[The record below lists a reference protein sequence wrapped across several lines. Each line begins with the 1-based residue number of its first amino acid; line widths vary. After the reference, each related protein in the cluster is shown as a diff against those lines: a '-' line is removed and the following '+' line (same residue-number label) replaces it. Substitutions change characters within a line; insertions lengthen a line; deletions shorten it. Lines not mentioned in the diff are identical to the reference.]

1 MERKGNM
8 TLSSSTAAA
17 VLHWPFNLESD
28 EELHAGMLWS
38 FSDTGGEL
46 KFNVNPV
53 SNECL
58 VRVR

>member
-28 EELHAGMLWS
+28 EELHAGML
-38 FSDTGGEL
+38 
-46 KFNVNPV
+46 
-53 SNECL
+53 
-58 VRVR
+58 